1 MCYSGDS
8 VESVAVYFCD
18 DGYTLQGDS
27 TRECLSTDL
36 WNGSTP
42 LCIESDGRPNSY
54 LISIEVH
61 RFPLHLVP
69 NCVAGNSHTTSGTTA
84 TVIVGITCSL
94 VFLSTGLLLG
104 VVSIYLIQ
112 RARGRLSGPTTGPS
126 PLPLPP
132 AATYEEVGVAGE
144 VKGSH
149 EIQLTSNE
157 AYGHL
162 NKNNIPISPNTAYG
176 QVAVKECRV

>member
-1 MCYSGDS
+1 MMAIRYRETLPENVSLLDSGMDPLLS
-8 VESVAVYFCD
+8 ASNQMVGPIAILLVLK
-18 DGYTLQGDS
+18 YT
-27 TRECLSTDL
+27 
-36 WNGSTP
+36 
-42 LCIESDGRPNSY
+42 
-54 LISIEVH
+54 V
-61 RFPLHLVP
+61 

-112 RARGRLSGPTTGPS
+112 RAQGRLSDPTTGPS

-144 VKGSH
+144 VKRSH
-149 EIQLTSNE
+149 DIQLTSNE

-162 NKNNIPISPNTAYG
+162 NIPTSPNTAYG
-176 QVAVKECRV
+176 QVQL

>member
-8 VESVAVYFCD
+8 VGSVAIYFCD

-27 TRECLSTDL
+27 TRECLSTGL

-61 RFPLHLVP
+61 RFP
-69 NCVAGNSHTTSGTTA
+69 CIYCAAGNSHITSGTTA

-94 VFLSTGLLLG
+94 VFLSSGLLLG

-112 RARGRLSGPTTGPS
+112 KARGRLSGPTTGPS

-144 VKGSH
+144 VKRSH
-149 EIQLTSNE
+149 DIQLTSNE

-162 NKNNIPISPNTAYG
+162 NIPTSPNTAYG
-176 QVAVKECRV
+176 QVQL